1 MVSCLFVVADSRL
14 REKTKNPNVMASI
27 SIGAIL
33 LSHIGIRDC
42 STKMGSQKRG
52 DFTILSDCGTYIN
65 ILAAL
70 DTEVRIV
77 LSNWI

>member
-14 REKTKNPNVMASI
+14 REKTKTPNVMASI

-33 LSHIGIRDC
+33 LSHIGILDC
-42 STKMGSQKRG
+42 SKNKGFQKRG
-52 DFTILSDCGTYIN
+52 DFTILSDCGTYI
-65 ILAAL
+65 LAAL
-70 DTEVRIV
+70 DIEIRIV